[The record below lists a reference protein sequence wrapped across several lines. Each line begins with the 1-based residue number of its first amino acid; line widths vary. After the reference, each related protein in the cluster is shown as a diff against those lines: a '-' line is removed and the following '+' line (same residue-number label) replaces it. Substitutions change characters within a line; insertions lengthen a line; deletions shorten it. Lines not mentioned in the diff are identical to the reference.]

1 MNLTVTAQV
10 ALDALSAGST
20 YALLALGLAVVFS
33 ILGFVNFAHSE
44 FVTLGGFTMWV
55 LGTLGAPWWSTA
67 LATPVVIALVA
78 VALDQVA
85 FRPLRGKDPV
95 TLLLTSFAVSF
106 LIQSLLSLVGSSR
119 AIAVPVP
126 GWTMVV
132 VEARGVQMPALH
144 LVTIVATA
152 MVLVLLAVALKRASI
167 GLALRAV
174 AEDLPAVTLGGV
186 RANLVI
192 SAGFA
197 VSGALAGLSSLLLV
211 ARAGSV
217 SSTFG
222 VAPVIIAFV
231 AIVLGGARSLP
242 GAVLGGYLIGA
253 AQAVLQ
259 AVLPEA
265 LLPLRDAF
273 IFGGVVVLLLARPGG
288 MASLAPVRRGAARW
302 LPRPG
307 TTEAQPGATQP

>member
-1 MNLTVTAQV
+1 MTPSGTVQV
-10 ALDALSAGST
+10 IVDALSTGST

-44 FVTLGGFTMWV
+44 FVTLGGFTMWALATAGV
-55 LGTLGAPWWSTA
+55 PWW
-67 LATPVVIALVA
+67 LIVIATPVVIAGVA
-78 VALDQVA
+78 IVVDQVA
-85 FRPLRGKDPV
+85 FRPLRRKDPV

-106 LIQSLLSLVGSSR
+106 LLQSLLSLVGSSR

-126 GWTMVV
+126 GWTIAVV
-132 VEARGVQMPALH
+132 TLGGVQLPALQ
-144 LVTIVATA
+144 LITIAATA
-152 MVLVLLAVALKRASI
+152 VVLAVLAAALKRTPV

-174 AEDLPAVTLGGV
+174 ADDLPAVALGGI
-186 RANLVI
+186 RANVVI
-192 SAGFA
+192 AAGFA
-197 VSGALAGLSSLLLV
+197 VSGALAGFSALLLV
-211 ARAGSV
+211 GRAGSV

-222 VAPVIIAFV
+222 VTPVITAFV

-242 GAVLGGYLIGA
+242 GAVVGGYLIGA

-273 IFGGVVVLLLARPGG
+273 IFGGVVVVLLLRPQGLV
-288 MASLAPVRRGAARW
+288 SLIPVRRGGRAPAAALDGAAR
-302 LPRPG
+302 
-307 TTEAQPGATQP
+307 